1 MARNELTLLAVAALL
16 LGGCTGDP
24 GQPAGHS
31 GVVTGYVLTAPVC
44 PVERPGME
52 CAPRPVAGAAV
63 VALAGDTVRG
73 STTTDTVG
81 AFSLTLPDG
90 GYRIRATN
98 TGGYASTASEEVVVS
113 DRPVHLT
120 LVVDSGIR

>member
-1 MARNELTLLAVAALL
+1 MARIELTLLAVAALL
-16 LGGCTGDP
+16 LCGCTGDS

-63 VALAGDTVRG
+63 VALAEDTVRS
-73 STTTDTVG
+73 STTTDAAG
-81 AFSLTLPDG
+81 AFSFTLPEG
-90 GYRIRATN
+90 SYLIRATN
-98 TGGYASTASEEVVVS
+98 AGGYASTASEDVVVS
-113 DRPVHLT
+113 DSPVHLT